1 MRDGQVG
8 YDVLTPLRVEG
19 LAEVLLVD
27 RGWLARGARRSDVPV
42 WQTPAGEVTLI
53 GYLHR
58 PVDVPL
64 VTGDVSES
72 FGGRWVV
79 SQIDP
84 ALLGKHL
91 GMPVQARVLRLAP
104 QSEHGFRRDWPL
116 VSMTPQRHYGYAVQW
131 FGLAGALFGIYLVAG
146 LRRAP
151 ARHDG
156 GGSMNEQAR
165 ATQRRSRLMLI
176 GLAALFFGPL
186 LVSWAYRQLGFD
198 WYPAP
203 RLSGVL
209 IQPPV
214 AVPLDAV
221 AAIPAGRWKLVV
233 AGPCDDACWK
243 TLVDLRQIGGHCRA
257 TRRPWRACTCIRPGR
272 A

>member
-1 MRDGQVG
+1 MPGSGHGNRRHPFRPALAATLAVAVALPVLLGLGFWQLERGREKARLLTQAAAVQEQPPLDLGRAGSVDAIDDHRPVTVRGVFLEQRQGLLDNQVRDGQVG

-27 RGWLARGARRSDVPV
+27 RGWLPRGARRSDIPV
-42 WQTPAGEVTLI
+42 WQTPEGEVTLI

-64 VTGDVSES
+64 VTGDISES

-91 GMPVQARVLRLAP
+91 GMPVHGRVLRLAP

-146 LRRAP
+146 LRRA
-151 ARHDG
+151 
-156 GGSMNEQAR
+156 
-165 ATQRRSRLMLI
+165 
-176 GLAALFFGPL
+176 
-186 LVSWAYRQLGFD
+186 
-198 WYPAP
+198 
-203 RLSGVL
+203 
-209 IQPPV
+209 
-214 AVPLDAV
+214 
-221 AAIPAGRWKLVV
+221 
-233 AGPCDDACWK
+233 
-243 TLVDLRQIGGHCRA
+243 
-257 TRRPWRACTCIRPGR
+257 RPGTVVEDR
-272 A
+272 